1 MKRARE
7 QDDTMPMIEKEKIE
21 EIKQSTDIVALIN
34 QFVPLKKVGKNY
46 RALCPFHSEKDASF
60 YVNPDKGI
68 FYCFGC
74 KKGGNAITFLME
86 YEKLDF
92 PSAVMYLAKQLGIE
106 LDLTKGMK
114 YKEIYDVNDLAS
126 QYFSHCLSTTMG
138 KRGALYLETR
148 KIDSSALKDFRLGYA
163 PASGGLVKFMRQKGV
178 SIDRL
183 QKAGLISMGRE
194 LLRDRLIFP
203 IFNLSGR
210 VIGFGGRG
218 IDDCI
223 KPKYLNSP
231 ETPIFKKGEI
241 LYGLFQGKTAMREQD
256 EAILVEGYFDL
267 LSLYQNGIRNVCAPL
282 GTSLT
287 EKQAVLISRSAR
299 KVNILFDGDF
309 SGIKAALRA
318 IGVLINAQID
328 VFVTNLPKDSDP
340 DTFIHAQG
348 AEKMRSEIASAED
361 FFHFYKNV
369 TRAET
374 VEQEVTVIK
383 DLMQIISTINDP
395 IRRDRYL
402 KYASRVFNVPVTA
415 LEPEVKPAQEK
426 KIEPLDKKVTQ
437 EQKIIAMMFN
447 APDLVSTAREILKP
461 GDFTEQAVKDVYTL
475 LLKTKKIDVDIIQN
489 EQIRQRIYA
498 LVMKNEPLDREAFSQ
513 ALIRYKCGIE
523 EKRIQ
528 AQIREAQARG
538 DDAARKKYMK
548 KLNAFKQKMLNI
560 PVEEVATESDV
571 VQ

>member
-1 MKRARE
+1 
-7 QDDTMPMIEKEKIE
+7 MIEKEKIE
-21 EIKQSTDIVALIN
+21 EIKRSADIVSLVN

-92 PSAVMYLAKQLGIE
+92 PNAVMYLAKQLGIDI
-106 LDLTKGMK
+106 DLTKGLK
-114 YKEIYDVNDLAS
+114 YRDLYDVNELAA
-126 QYFSHCLSTTMG
+126 QYYSLCLGKTVG
-138 KRGALYLETR
+138 KRGAVYLEER
-148 KIDSSALKDFRLGYA
+148 KIDPGKVKDFRLGYA
-163 PASGGLVKFMRQKGV
+163 PASGGLTTFMRQKGV
-178 SIDRL
+178 SIERL

-210 VIGFGGRG
+210 VVGFGGRG
-218 IDDCI
+218 IDDYI

-241 LYGLFQGKTAMREQD
+241 LYGLYQAKTEMRTKD
-256 EAILVEGYFDL
+256 EAVLVEGYFDL

-287 EKQAVLISRSAR
+287 EKQAVLVSRTAK

-328 VFVTNLPKDSDP
+328 VFVTSLPEDNDP
-340 DTFIHAQG
+340 DTFIREHG
-348 AEKMRSEIASAED
+348 VEKLGQEIASAQD
-361 FFHFYKNV
+361 FFQFYKNV
-369 TRAET
+369 SRTET

-383 DLMQIISTINDP
+383 DLIQIINTIHDP
-395 IRRDRYL
+395 IRRDRYM
-402 KYASRVFNVPVTA
+402 KYASRVFNIPVSA
-415 LEPEVKPAQEK
+415 LEEEMQPAQQEK
-426 KIEPLDKKVTQ
+426 PKPLDEKITQ
-437 EQKIIAMMFN
+437 EQRIVAMMFN
-447 APDLVSTAREILKP
+447 APDLFPIAREIVKP
-461 GDFTEQAVKDVYTL
+461 KDFTEGAIRDIYSL
-475 LLKTKKIDVDIIQN
+475 LLKTDTFDVDTIKNVQL
-489 EQIRQRIYA
+489 RQRIYA
-498 LVMKNEPLDREAFSQ
+498 LIMKSEPLDREAFSQ
-513 ALIRYKCGIE
+513 ALTRFKCGVE
-523 EKRIQ
+523 ENRIRT
-528 AQIREAQARG
+528 QIREAQARG
-538 DDAARKKYMK
+538 DETARKKYMK
-548 KLNAFKQKMLNI
+548 KLNEFKQKMLNL
-560 PVEEVATESDV
+560 PVETVTTESDV
-571 VQ
+571 AQ

>member
-1 MKRARE
+1 V
-7 QDDTMPMIEKEKIE
+7 PMIDKEKIE
-21 EIKQSTDIVALIN
+21 EIKQASDIVSLIN

-92 PSAVMYLAKQLGIE
+92 PSAVMYLAKQLGIDI
-106 LDLTKGMK
+106 DLTKGLK
-114 YKEIYDVNDLAS
+114 YRDLYDVNELAS
-126 QYFSHCLSTTMG
+126 QYFSLCLEKTVG
-138 KRGALYLETR
+138 KRGALYLQER
-148 KIDSSALKDFRLGYA
+148 KIDPDKLKDFRLGYA
-163 PASGGLVKFMRQKGV
+163 PASGGLITFMRQKGV
-178 SIDRL
+178 SVERL

-218 IDDCI
+218 IDDYI

-241 LYGLFQGKTAMREQD
+241 LYGLFQGKKAMRTQD
-256 EAILVEGYFDL
+256 EAVLVEGYFDL
-267 LSLYQNGIRNVCAPL
+267 LSLYQNDIHNVCAPL

-287 EKQAVLISRSAR
+287 EKQAVLISRSAK
-299 KVNILFDGDF
+299 KVNILFDGDL

-318 IGVLINAQID
+318 IGMLINAQIE
-328 VFVTNLPKDSDP
+328 VFVTTLPSDSDP
-340 DTFIHAQG
+340 DTYIHAHG
-348 AEKMRSEIASAED
+348 TEKLRQEIASAQD
-361 FFHFYKNV
+361 FFHFYKTV
-369 TRAET
+369 SRAET

-383 DLMQIISTINDP
+383 DLIQIIGTINDP

-402 KYASRVFNVPVTA
+402 KYASRVFNIPVDA
-415 LEPEVKPAQEK
+415 LEQEKQPVQEK
-426 KIEPLDKKVTQ
+426 KSEPLDAKITH

-447 APDLVSTAREILKP
+447 APDFLSIARGILKP
-461 GDFTEQAVKDVYTL
+461 EDFAERTLKDIYKQ
-475 LLKTKKIDVDIIQN
+475 LLKTKKFDVDIVQN
-489 EQIRQRIYA
+489 EQMRQRIYA
-498 LVMKNEPLDREAFSQ
+498 LVMKNEPLDREAYSQ
-513 ALIRYKCGIE
+513 ALMRYKYGVE
-523 EKRIQ
+523 EKRLQ

-538 DDAARKKYMK
+538 DDVARKKYMK
-548 KLNAFKQKMLNI
+548 KLNIFKQKMLNI
-560 PVEEVATESDV
+560 SVETVTTESDI